1 MAPMTAFPESS
12 LLEQLQQQAAPAG
25 GRLVLGYS
33 GGLDSTVLLAAAVR
47 AGLASRLLAVHVHH
61 GLSPAAD
68 QWQQHCAD
76 TCAALGVDFVVERIT
91 LEVRDNLEA
100 RARAARRE
108 ALLRHVGEND
118 QLWLAHHQDDQAET
132 LLLRLMRGTGT
143 RGLAGMARAQRWQ
156 GRWLVRPLLDLSRAQ
171 LAQLAGAWQLH
182 WVEDES
188 NAHTGFDRNFLRHD
202 ILPALA
208 ARWPAAVSRLAAA
221 SDRLADD
228 AALLDSLA
236 AEDLV
241 TCVGDSSRLALEPFQ
256 RLGAARQRN
265 LLRYWV
271 AQAGRLPPSA
281 VVLQRVLDEVLTA
294 GHDRQPQVVWA
305 DGVVA
310 RFREHLYL
318 LSPALLEAPAPLADW
333 TPSPGESRRFGALT
347 LSCLTEP
354 RANVLC
360 LPQRGPLT
368 LRPAAGGERLLWRGM
383 HRQVSEL
390 WRQAA
395 LPPWWR
401 RQLPLVYV
409 GEQLVAAAAIGV
421 ADDWQ
426 ATAQAPCWWLL
437 ISSPDLHFAL

>member
-1 MAPMTAFPESS
+1 MASMTVFPESS

-33 GGLDSTVLLAAAVR
+33 GGLDSSVLLVAAVR

-68 QWQQHCAD
+68 QWQQHCAE
-76 TCAALGVDFVVERIT
+76 TCAALGVEFVAERIG
-91 LEVRDNLEA
+91 LQGRDNLEA
-100 RARAARRE
+100 RARTARRE
-108 ALLRHVGEND
+108 ALLRHVGDSD

-132 LLLRLMRGTGT
+132 LLLRLMRGAGT

-171 LAQLAGAWQLH
+171 LVQLAEAWQLR

-188 NAHTGFDRNFLRHD
+188 NAHTGFDRNFLRHE

-208 ARWPAAVSRLAAA
+208 ARWPAAVPRLAAA

-228 AALLDSLA
+228 VALLDSLA

-241 TCVGDSSRLALEPFQ
+241 ACAGDSSRLALEPFQ
-256 RLGAARQRN
+256 RLAAARQRN

-281 VVLQRVLDEVLTA
+281 VLLQRVLDEVLTA
-294 GHDRQPQVVWA
+294 GHDRQPHVVWP

-318 LSPALLEAPAPLADW
+318 LSPALLETPAPLVDW
-333 TPSPGESRRFGALT
+333 TPSPGETRRFGALSLT
-347 LSCLTEP
+347 CLTEP
-354 RANVLC
+354 RANALC

-368 LRPAAGGERLLWRGM
+368 LRPAVGGERLLWRGM

-395 LPPWWR
+395 LPPW
-401 RQLPLVYV
+401 
-409 GEQLVAAAAIGV
+409 
-421 ADDWQ
+421 
-426 ATAQAPCWWLL
+426 
-437 ISSPDLHFAL
+437 

>member
-1 MAPMTAFPESS
+1 MASMTAFSESS

-33 GGLDSTVLLAAAVR
+33 GGLDSSVLLAAAVR

-68 QWQQHCAD
+68 QWQQHCAE
-76 TCAALGVDFVVERIT
+76 TCAALGVAFVVERIV
-91 LEVRDNLEA
+91 LDGRDNLEA

-108 ALLRHVGEND
+108 ALLRHVGDSD
-118 QLWLAHHQDDQAET
+118 QLWLAHHRDDQAET
-132 LLLRLMRGTGT
+132 LLLRLMRGAGT

-171 LAQLAGAWQLH
+171 LVQLAEAWQLR

-188 NAHTGFDRNFLRHD
+188 NAHTGFDRNFLRHE

-208 ARWPAAVSRLAAA
+208 ARWPAAVPRLAAA

-241 TCVGDSSRLALEPFQ
+241 ACAGDSSRFALEPFQ

-281 VVLQRVLDEVLTA
+281 VLLQRVLDEVLTA
-294 GHDRQPQVVWA
+294 GHDRQPQVVWP

-318 LSPALLEAPAPLADW
+318 LSPALLETPAPLVDW
-333 TPSPGESRRFGALT
+333 TPSPGETRRFGALA

-354 RANVLC
+354 RPGTLC

-401 RQLPLVYV
+401 RQLPLVFM

-421 ADDWQ
+421 ADNWQ
-426 ATAQAPCWWLL
+426 PDGQEPCWSLL